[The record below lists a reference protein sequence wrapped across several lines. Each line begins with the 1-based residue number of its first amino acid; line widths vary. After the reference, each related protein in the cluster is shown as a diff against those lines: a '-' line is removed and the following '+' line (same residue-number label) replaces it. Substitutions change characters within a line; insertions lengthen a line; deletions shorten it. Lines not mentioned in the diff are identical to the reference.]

1 MMAARR
7 KNRDFTA
14 KDLVLTALMTAI
26 VFLAT
31 FVPHIPIPLGYAHLG
46 DAAIFLFALLTPRR
60 SVLFAAC
67 FGSALADFMSGFAL
81 WIVPTLV
88 IKFVMAE
95 IVCRMA
101 QARSGLWRIAA
112 ALALA
117 SLWMAAAYT
126 ARRCCPLR
134 QPRGGAGLLPGASR
148 GRRRQQRLG
157 ARRPAVFARAFFAQ
171 GLNLMDE
178 ERSDGIARSQG
189 L

>member
-1 MMAARR
+1 MMAAQR
-7 KNRDFTA
+7 KNREFAA

-60 SVLFAAC
+60 SALFAAC

-95 IVCRMA
+95 IVCRTA
-101 QARSGLWRIAA
+101 QARSRMARIALA
-112 ALALA
+112 FALA

-126 ARRCCPLR
+126 LA
-134 QPRGGAGLLPGASR
+134 GAVLYDSFTAALASFPGLLAEGTVNSIAALAALPLLR
-148 GRRRQQRLG
+148 ERLP
-157 ARRPAVFARAFFAQ
+157 RT
-171 GLNLMDE
+171 D
-178 ERSDGIARSQG
+178 
-189 L
+189 

>member
-1 MMAARR
+1 MMAAQR
-7 KNRDFTA
+7 KNREFAA

-60 SVLFAAC
+60 SALFAAC

-101 QARSGLWRIAA
+101 QERSGLWRIAA
-112 ALALA
+112 ALASFPGLFVEGVVNSVLA
-117 SLWMAAAYT
+117 LAA
-126 ARRCCPLR
+126 
-134 QPRGGAGLLPGASR
+134 LPFLR
-148 GRRRQQRLG
+148 GRFLRK
-157 ARRPAVFARAFFAQ
+157 
-171 GLNLMDE
+171 D
-178 ERSDGIARSQG
+178 
-189 L
+189 

>member
-1 MMAARR
+1 MMAAQR
-7 KNRDFTA
+7 KNREFAA

-46 DAAIFLFALLTPRR
+46 DAAIFLFALLAPRR
-60 SVLFAAC
+60 SALFAAC

-81 WIVPTLV
+81 WILPTLV

-101 QARSGLWRIAA
+101 DAASLVGRIGV
-112 ALALA
+112 ALTLS

-126 ARRCCPLR
+126 LA
-134 QPRGGAGLLPGASR
+134 GAVLYASLPAALASTPGLLMEGIVNALLALLLLPMLR
-148 GRRRQQRLG
+148 GRF
-157 ARRPAVFARAFFAQ
+157 PTF
-171 GLNLMDE
+171 
-178 ERSDGIARSQG
+178 
-189 L
+189 

>member
-46 DAAIFLFALLTPRR
+46 DAAIFLFALLAPRR
-60 SVLFAAC
+60 SALVAAC
-67 FGSALADFMSGFAL
+67 LGSALADFMSGFAL

-95 IVCRMA
+95 IVYRMV
-101 QARSGLWRIAA
+101 RSGSQIGGRTRVAIA
-112 ALALA
+112 LLL
-117 SLWMAAAYT
+117 SSIWMAAAYT
-126 ARRCCPLR
+126 LA
-134 QPRGGAGLLPGASR
+134 GAILYASLPAALASSPGLLME
-148 GRRRQQRLG
+148 
-157 ARRPAVFARAFFAQ
+157 
-171 GLNLMDE
+171 GLVNSILALLLLPMLR
-178 ERSDGIARSQG
+178 ERFPKF
-189 L
+189 